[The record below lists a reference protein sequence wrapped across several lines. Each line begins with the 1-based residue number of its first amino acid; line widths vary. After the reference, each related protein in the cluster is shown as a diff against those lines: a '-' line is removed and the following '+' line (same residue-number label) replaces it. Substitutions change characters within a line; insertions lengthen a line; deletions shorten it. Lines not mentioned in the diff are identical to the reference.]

1 MTEHEYYFD
10 NSATTKIS
18 EAALA
23 AMNDGFINF
32 GNPSSLH
39 KKGADAARRVKNA
52 ASSVLK
58 LLNADGK
65 GSVFFTSGGTEANN
79 IALLGGFYSKKRKP
93 TDTIMITDSEHASIE
108 NAAKKLERDG
118 YTILRV
124 PTRGGR
130 LDLDFIR
137 ENLSSSL
144 VMASFMSV
152 NNETGAVY
160 AIKEAFSMIKRYN
173 PEIITH
179 TDAVQALGKIKLDAT
194 RIFADMI
201 SVSSHKICGPMGVG
215 ALYVSKDILKAK
227 KISPIVYGG
236 GQQGDIRSGTENMPG
251 ILGFG
256 AACEEAY
263 SCFTEHTRAMA
274 ETRDHLVQRLSELDV
289 KLNLPENAAPH
300 ILNITL
306 PQIKS
311 EVMLHFLSARNIYVS
326 GGSACSS
333 NHPSISRALKAFGLN
348 DLQADCSIRLS
359 LSYTNTKE
367 EVDHVVCGIEEG
379 LNSLIRRKK

>member
-23 AMNDGFINF
+23 AVNYGFTEF

-39 KKGADAARRVKNA
+39 KKGADAAKRVKNA

-58 LLNADGK
+58 LLYAEGK

-79 IALLGGFYSKKRKP
+79 IALLGGFYSKRRKSG
-93 TDTIMITDSEHASIE
+93 DTVMITDSEHASIE

-118 YTILRV
+118 YTVVRV
-124 PTRGGR
+124 PTKGGR
-130 LDLDFIR
+130 LDLEFIR
-137 ENLSSSL
+137 ENLSSSV
-144 VMASFMSV
+144 VMVSFMSV

-173 PEIITH
+173 PDIITH
-179 TDAVQALGKIKLDAT
+179 TDAVQAFGKIKLDVT
-194 RIFADMI
+194 KMCADMV

-256 AACEEAY
+256 AACDEAY
-263 SCFTEHTRAMA
+263 AHFSEHTKAMC
-274 ETRDHLVQRLSELDV
+274 ETREYLIEKLSGLDV
-289 KLNLPENAAPH
+289 KLNLPEVAAPH

-311 EVMLHFLSARNIYVS
+311 EVMLHFLSAKNIYVS

-333 NHPSISRALKAFGLN
+333 NHPAISRALKAFGLN

-367 EVDHVVCGIEEG
+367 EVDHVVCGIEDG

>member
-23 AMNDGFINF
+23 AVNDGFTEF

-39 KKGADAARRVKNA
+39 KKGADAAKRVKNA

-58 LLNADGK
+58 LLYAEGK

-79 IALLGGFYSKKRKP
+79 IALLGGFYSKRRKSG
-93 TDTIMITDSEHASIE
+93 DTVMITDSEHASIE

-118 YTILRV
+118 YTVVRV
-124 PTRGGR
+124 PTKGGR
-130 LDLDFIR
+130 LDLEFIR
-137 ENLSSSL
+137 ENLSSSV
-144 VMASFMSV
+144 VMVSFMSV

-173 PEIITH
+173 PDIITH
-179 TDAVQALGKIKLDAT
+179 TDAVQAFGKIKLDVT
-194 RIFADMI
+194 KMCADMV

-256 AACEEAY
+256 AACDEAY
-263 SCFTEHTRAMA
+263 AHFSEHTKAMC
-274 ETRDHLVQRLSELDV
+274 ETREYLIEKLSGLDV
-289 KLNLPENAAPH
+289 KLNLPEVAAPH

-311 EVMLHFLSARNIYVS
+311 EVMLHFLSAKNIYVS

-333 NHPSISRALKAFGLN
+333 NHPAISRALKAFGLN

-367 EVDHVVCGIEEG
+367 EVDHVVCGIEDG